1 MLSRVVRHKSYV
13 NTISTIVTKC
23 NYMNC
28 NYTSPN
34 YTKLINSK
42 IYDKYSNI
50 NISVCETCGLF
61 LYENDKMT
69 NTQKD

>member
-42 IYDKYSNI
+42 N
-50 NISVCETCGLF
+50 
-61 LYENDKMT
+61 
-69 NTQKD
+69 